1 MTKELMR
8 YIPKEYKDQVSDIY
22 EGEREW
28 NEITKRWNTTIVVE
42 WTDEEV
48 NEYQNKS
55 YMRMKLKEFGRY
67 C

>member
-8 YIPKEYKDQVSDIY
+8 YIPKEYKEQVSDIY

-28 NEITKRWNTTIVVE
+28 NEITQRWNTPIVVE
-42 WTDEEV
+42 WTDGEE
-48 NEYQNKS
+48 NIYQNKS
-55 YMRMKLKEFGRY
+55 YMKFKLKEIGR